1 LSAAERDEETLL
13 EGYEMKK
20 ILYLILTALIILSG
34 VSCGE
39 TLPEETLGTKPS
51 ESKVTTERN
60 EGAGETASS
69 TAEETEE
76 RHSFFVFRPNDSFDG
91 LVKETVTADKLDC
104 DTVLNELI
112 KRKVLTSDS
121 AVKEFNAD
129 NGAITADFN
138 EAFGRVICSMGT
150 IGEMLVMGSV
160 VNTFL
165 DAFDCET
172 FSFTVE
178 GKTLESGHVIYD
190 FPMSFFTSDEK

>member
-1 LSAAERDEETLL
+1 
-13 EGYEMKK
+13 MKK
-20 ILYLILTALIILSG
+20 ILYLILTALIILSA

-39 TLPEETLGTKPS
+39 TLPEDTLGTKPS
-51 ESKVTTERN
+51 ESKEDPLFTTEGN

-76 RHSFFVFRPNDSFDG
+76 RYSFFVFRPNDSFDG

-112 KRKVLTSDS
+112 ERKVLTSDS

-129 NGAITADFN
+129 NGAITVDFN

-190 FPMSFFTSDEK
+190 FPMSFFASDEK